1 MSEKLVLL
9 KRQKS
14 YPINSRRANRY
25 PNYINNVN
33 QFIYTDNQNI
43 LSDNYN
49 TNLFLDDNINTNTNN
64 YDNRNQKN
72 NNRKL
77 FKSVNNAHNK
87 NNQIYFDE
95 GELVR
100 LKNENISL
108 FSSLK
113 KIEEDSKYKDIEING
128 YKMKLKALLNH
139 IKEKNNMLYQKNNL
153 ILQLFEEQEK
163 SPNYRDR
170 GIGRDNLAN
179 NLLRISNNQIQKY
192 KNKNTELANKINE
205 QNRFIITERKKF
217 MNYIS
222 KIKGDYNRIKADSR
236 EKEIKIKNLC
246 NLFKKSRN
254 NISNS
259 INISNNISLDNNN
272 KQANLK
278 KTQFGLQIINN
289 KINNNNYI
297 TKNYFMIKNKVIN
310 KNDNDYDL
318 MNKLKDLE
326 NKNEQNDKIISLKE
340 KTIN

>member
-1 MSEKLVLL
+1 MNEKLVLL

-64 YDNRNQKN
+64 YDNRDQKN

-170 GIGRDNLAN
+170 GTGRDNLAN

-192 KNKNTELANKINE
+192 KNKNNK
-205 QNRFIITERKKF
+205 
-217 MNYIS
+217 
-222 KIKGDYNRIKADSR
+222 
-236 EKEIKIKNLC
+236 
-246 NLFKKSRN
+246 
-254 NISNS
+254 
-259 INISNNISLDNNN
+259 
-272 KQANLK
+272 
-278 KTQFGLQIINN
+278 
-289 KINNNNYI
+289 
-297 TKNYFMIKNKVIN
+297 
-310 KNDNDYDL
+310 
-318 MNKLKDLE
+318 
-326 NKNEQNDKIISLKE
+326 
-340 KTIN
+340 